1 MRRFFGIVISISSE
15 EIVDEKKES
24 VGGVVEFWYFSG
36 LLNIILCFVSLIDF
50 DVFCGLKVL

>member
-15 EIVDEKKES
+15 EIVDEKKEI